1 MPETRIVAIPEPSR
15 LPRRR
20 RMLSH
25 LLALPLAGLAAAPGI
40 ARATGLPE
48 VPAGPGSSSARAHLL
63 DSATAHGLLAWRQ
76 RRDINASFSSAW
88 APASGWSAAESGA
101 AAAVQM
107 RLLVQADLLAV
118 RQGRDSASLG
128 LLRRQAGFGP
138 AASAGTPVPT
148 SVPASIPVPV
158 PVPVPQA
165 APADDPLAVLSADAL
180 CLLLLGPLAVLDR
193 TTAVN
198 WGPPDTLDGRR
209 CDQLVLT
216 VAPGLGLAS
225 ESRMALFIDRDVGWL
240 RRLRWAGDNPG
251 AGWLGLAEVDFF
263 DHFSLHGMVWPR
275 RFQSPSRWWLPGAR
289 PQTGRLTGLDLDR
302 GYSADALAGE
312 RWTGEAAAPARPLPP
327 G

>member
-1 MPETRIVAIPEPSR
+1 MPEARIVANPEPSR

-20 RMLSH
+20 QVLSH
-25 LLALPLAGLAAAPGI
+25 LLALPLAGLAAAPGTVRT
-40 ARATGLPE
+40 AGLPE
-48 VPAGPGSSSARAHLL
+48 VPAGTGSPSAKAHLR
-63 DSATAHGLLAWRQ
+63 DSATAHGLAAWRQ

-88 APASGWSAAESGA
+88 SPTSGWATSEPGDV
-101 AAAVQM
+101 AAVQL
-107 RLLVQADLLAV
+107 RLLAQADLLAV

-138 AASAGTPVPT
+138 AASVGTA
-148 SVPASIPVPV
+148 VPA
-158 PVPVPQA
+158 PQA
-165 APADDPLAVLSADAL
+165 ASADNTLAVLSADAL

-216 VAPGLGLAS
+216 VAPGLGLAP
-225 ESRMALFIDRDVGWL
+225 ESRMALLIDREVGWL

-251 AGWLGLAEVDFF
+251 GGWRSLAEVDFF
-263 DHFSLHGMVWPR
+263 DHFTLHGMVWPR
-275 RFQSPSRWWLPGAR
+275 RFQSPSRWWLPGVR
-289 PQTGRLTGLDLDR
+289 PQTSRLTGLDLDR

-312 RWTGEAAAPARPLPP
+312 RWTGEAAAPAHPLPP
-327 G
+327 A